1 MRQLIE
7 KNVRKLTPPLWQKIV
22 TTLVQLFQ
30 TTTAYQLFDE
40 NLRLPLDPDA
50 PESPSE
56 SSCAYAMKSDQA
68 VLFYH
73 ADIPVPCFAAN
84 LNGFV
89 HPTPLADPSSQTS
102 GAEASATSRPLGFT
116 ERRRIF
122 RQIIVKCV
130 LQLLLIET
138 AHDLLQNEEVYL
150 TIPPADLLRLMA
162 ELDNSYRFAKRFNA
176 DKELRMAL
184 WKVGFMKQLPN
195 LLKQESSSAATLVN
209 VLLRMYGDR
218 RPDHIAKRQE
228 TIQAFLP

>member
-1 MRQLIE
+1 M
-7 KNVRKLTPPLWQKIV
+7 
-22 TTLVQLFQ
+22 
-30 TTTAYQLFDE
+30 
-40 NLRLPLDPDA
+40 
-50 PESPSE
+50 
-56 SSCAYAMKSDQA
+56 
-68 VLFYH
+68 
-73 ADIPVPCFAAN
+73 
-84 LNGFV
+84 
-89 HPTPLADPSSQTS
+89 HPTPLPDPSQTS
-102 GAEASATSRPLGFT
+102 GAETSATSRPLGFT

>member
-1 MRQLIE
+1 M
-7 KNVRKLTPPLWQKIV
+7 
-22 TTLVQLFQ
+22 
-30 TTTAYQLFDE
+30 
-40 NLRLPLDPDA
+40 
-50 PESPSE
+50 
-56 SSCAYAMKSDQA
+56 
-68 VLFYH
+68 
-73 ADIPVPCFAAN
+73 
-84 LNGFV
+84 NGFV
-89 HPTPLADPSSQTS
+89 HPTPLASTS
-102 GAEASATSRPLGFT
+102 ASAGGATPDLERSRRPLGFA

-138 AHDLLQNEEVYL
+138 AHELLQNEEVYS
-150 TIPPADLLRLMA
+150 TIPPADLLRLMG

-209 VLLRMYGDR
+209 VLQRMYSDG
-218 RPDHIAKRQE
+218 RPDHVAKRGE

>member
-1 MRQLIE
+1 M
-7 KNVRKLTPPLWQKIV
+7 T
-22 TTLVQLFQ
+22 
-30 TTTAYQLFDE
+30 
-40 NLRLPLDPDA
+40 
-50 PESPSE
+50 
-56 SSCAYAMKSDQA
+56 
-68 VLFYH
+68 
-73 ADIPVPCFAAN
+73 AN

-89 HPTPLADPSSQTS
+89 HPTPLPDPSQS
-102 GAEASATSRPLGFT
+102 GSVDGPAASRPLGFT